1 MAKSKKRSSKQAARG
16 KGARGK
22 SGKKSGKKAA
32 GKKGARK
39 AAAKKSSPKQ
49 AAASGLEALAEKI
62 VRMSQLP
69 HFGPA
74 EVRELYHADA
84 VSVEGNGNS
93 VTGHAALDDKMK
105 GWHAIMLRMV
115 STPRNVW
122 TGGNTICIEWD
133 STVTMRDGRTV
144 QLQETAVHEIRGGKI
159 QSERYYYNPATL
171 APPQQRLPGI

>member
-1 MAKSKKRSSKQAARG
+1 MAKSKQRKSKRAARG
-16 KGARGK
+16 KGARK
-22 SGKKSGKKAA
+22 PSGKKGGVGKGAKKKSASKRSAPKRAA
-32 GKKGARK
+32 GSA
-39 AAAKKSSPKQ
+39 
-49 AAASGLEALAEKI
+49 LESLAEKI

-74 EVRELYHADA
+74 EVRELYHSDA
-84 VSVEGNGNS
+84 VSVEANGNTS
-93 VTGHAALDDKMK
+93 EGHAALDEKMK

-133 STVTMRDGRTV
+133 STVTMRDGRSV
-144 QLQETAVHEIRGGKI
+144 QLQETAVHEIRNGKI
-159 QSERYYYNPATL
+159 VRERYYYNPAVL